1 MSYVTNATNWLSD
14 SITSQ
19 SKSLIAAFYELAD
32 SKHEDAGDRLA
43 TEVFSNEATFISPS
57 GTFNGAAG
65 FAATQ
70 STVTSSKT
78 ELVLLGS
85 VHMEFVNGKSLDSPF
100 AVHIIIGSSTQALA
114 SPRINYMEV
123 FSEEKR
129 RDVTSFD
136 TFVLYNG
143 QKLTFLY
150 SQLGGAYPGQ
160 NDWDLDAKGNKPSKS
175 PGQSHVAA
183 MSKQSIHV

>member
-1 MSYVTNATNWLSD
+1 MLIKGSCVLFSTEISKCREGAWSVVTLRKHC
-14 SITSQ
+14 I
-19 SKSLIAAFYELAD
+19 SK
-32 SKHEDAGDRLA
+32 
-43 TEVFSNEATFISPS
+43 
-57 GTFNGAAG
+57 G

-123 FSEEKR
+123 FSDK
-129 RDVTSFD
+129 
-136 TFVLYNG
+136 
-143 QKLTFLY
+143 
-150 SQLGGAYPGQ
+150 SQLAVILGT
-160 NDWDLDAKGNKPSKS
+160 K
-175 PGQSHVAA
+175 
-183 MSKQSIHV
+183 

>member
-57 GTFNGAAG
+57 GTFNGAAVTLRKHCISKG

-123 FSEEKR
+123 FSDK
-129 RDVTSFD
+129 
-136 TFVLYNG
+136 
-143 QKLTFLY
+143 
-150 SQLGGAYPGQ
+150 SQLAVILGT
-160 NDWDLDAKGNKPSKS
+160 K
-175 PGQSHVAA
+175 
-183 MSKQSIHV
+183 